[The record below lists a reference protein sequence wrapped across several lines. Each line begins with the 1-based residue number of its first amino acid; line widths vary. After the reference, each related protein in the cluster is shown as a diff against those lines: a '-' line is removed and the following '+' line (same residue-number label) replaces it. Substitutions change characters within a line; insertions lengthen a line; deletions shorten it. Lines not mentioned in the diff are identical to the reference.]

1 MMLLVTS
8 ISKLFQGCYCKLNP
22 FVIFRSE
29 FGLLMAYFYFC
40 DRTNLFGESKKVH
53 SLHFVLGSIWCITDL
68 RLCSLV
74 IIGIHIMLSAFVLH
88 CWGHAYVALCY
99 SYPLT
104 LSTVSSG
111 YVLMSVGVKSE
122 LYERLE
128 WLIFMCIVIYVQSLY
143 VASPLSPPPLFQY
156 ISFSFLTLPSLIHLI
171 LLFGC
176 RIIIE
181 ICSCSSTF
189 YLSLLQLLHHSQYIR
204 INHHSLENLFFI
216 WIGIK
221 LKNGKVGCRFVP
233 LKFMHVRFVH
243 FNSSMTYDGAS
254 LFGVLSSILSS
265 FLYLPGRSYF
275 WCITILLLMRFIM
288 LFAFSLLHTYGW
300 LDSETSPIIT
310 SARILA

>member
-143 VASPLSPPPLFQY
+143 VASPLSPPPSLSVYLFQFLDLTFSHSLNTVVWLQNY
-156 ISFSFLTLPSLIHLI
+156 NRDLFLFLYFLLIIVAAVTSFTIHKDKSPFSGKSI
-171 LLFGC
+171 LYLNRHQTEEWKGWMQV
-176 RIIIE
+176 
-181 ICSCSSTF
+181 CSSKI
-189 YLSLLQLLHHSQYIR
+189 YA
-204 INHHSLENLFFI
+204 
-216 WIGIK
+216 W
-221 LKNGKVGCRFVP
+221 
-233 LKFMHVRFVH
+233 
-243 FNSSMTYDGAS
+243 
-254 LFGVLSSILSS
+254 
-265 FLYLPGRSYF
+265 
-275 WCITILLLMRFIM
+275 
-288 LFAFSLLHTYGW
+288 
-300 LDSETSPIIT
+300 
-310 SARILA
+310 